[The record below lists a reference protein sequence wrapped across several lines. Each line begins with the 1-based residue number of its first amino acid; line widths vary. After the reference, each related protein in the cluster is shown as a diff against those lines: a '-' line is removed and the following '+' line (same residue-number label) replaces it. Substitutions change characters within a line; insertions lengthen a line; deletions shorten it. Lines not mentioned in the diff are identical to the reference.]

1 MFLNQETPVS
11 LHTPEKKTSE
21 YWVQKIEYKSVRNRW
36 GNSEKKGAVFLQRR
50 KPFQQNVSSSKS
62 KQHRKLHNVIQPNK
76 ICAQYTVKPSYPQRD
91 RAV

>member
-11 LHTPEKKTSE
+11 LHTPKKTSE

-62 KQHRKLHNVIQPNK
+62 KQHRKLYNVIQPNK